1 MNKKAKEFVEY
12 IISNKAPYGDKSTVI
27 TDSQNKFQLTKDR
40 SVYACN
46 AFAVRFSWSKSGAF
60 SNTIL
65 SLSHLQK
72 YDDRPFFVV
81 LIVPSKANAI
91 YLANS
96 TFLSKIS
103 HSSSTLAINNIRG
116 SFNGS
121 DIMKAFGEDENKIA
135 NTKDNFSKLYAI
147 HEGTEWEDN
156 LLRLVEASS
165 AIQPKS
171 QRFEPTDVQR
181 QNILHSIDRAESF
194 IASDNFSVLNA
205 DLQQRCDACKEAIWV
220 ASRIENVNIRGRIIE
235 AMITADNNK
244 RNTIIK
250 ALKAEEMNIPLY
262 ETKNE
267 LGDYNSS
274 FDNGNTYT
282 DIKTKVMYLGSA
294 PKAYNVDK
302 FLAKMAEDNSSFF
315 FFFIGIDENGVCST
329 KLCSVYHNELID
341 NSIIQHHW
349 AGRSTRGVIQFNG
362 EIINTILN
370 RNLFKNHIDRKVALE
385 YIEKLL
391 AK

>member
-1 MNKKAKEFVEY
+1 MNKKAKDFVNY
-12 IISNKAPYGDKSTVI
+12 IISNNAPYGDKSTVI
-27 TDSQNKFQLTKDR
+27 TWCQEAFQLVKDK
-40 SVYACN
+40 SVFACK
-46 AFAVRFSWSKSGAF
+46 AFAVRFSWSKSGSF

-81 LIVPSKANAI
+81 LIVPNKANTI

-121 DIMKAFGEDENKIA
+121 DIIKEFTELKIT
-135 NTKDNFSKLYAI
+135 NTPDNFAKLYTI
-147 HEGTEWEDN
+147 HEGLEWSDN

-171 QRFEPTDVQR
+171 QKFEPTDVQK
-181 QNILHSIDRAESF
+181 QNILQSIDRAESF
-194 IASDNFSVLNA
+194 IASDNFSVLND

-220 ASRIENVNIRGRIIE
+220 ASRIENVNIRGRLIE
-235 AMITADNNK
+235 AMITADNNE
-244 RNTIIK
+244 RDTIIK

-267 LGDYNSS
+267 LGDYNRS

-302 FLAKMAEDNSSFF
+302 FLAKMAENNSSFF
-315 FFFIGIDENGVCST
+315 FFFIGIDENGICST
-329 KLCSVYHNELID
+329 KLCSVYHKELID

-349 AGRSTRGVIQFNG
+349 AGRSTRGVVQFNG
-362 EIINTILN
+362 ETINTILK
-370 RNLFKNHIDRKVALE
+370 RNPFKNNIDKKIALE
-385 YIEKLL
+385 YIKNLL
-391 AK
+391 VK

>member
-27 TDSQNKFQLTKDR
+27 TESQNKFQLTKDR
-40 SVYACN
+40 SVFECK
-46 AFAVRFSWSKSGAF
+46 AFAVRFSWSKSGSF

-81 LIVPSKANAI
+81 LIQPNKANTI

-96 TFLSKIS
+96 TFLAKVS
-103 HSSSTLAINNIRG
+103 HSSKTLAVNNIRG

-121 DIMKAFGEDENKIA
+121 DILKVFEGTTNIP
-135 NTKDNFSKLYAI
+135 DNFTKLYTI
-147 HEGTEWEDN
+147 HEGLEWSDN

-165 AIQPKS
+165 SIQPKS
-171 QRFEPTDVQR
+171 QKFCPTEDQKL
-181 QNILHSIDRAESF
+181 NIENSIDRAKSF
-194 IASDNFSVLNA
+194 IKSENFEVLNN
-205 DLQQRCDACKEAIWV
+205 DLQQRCDACKDAIWV
-220 ASRIENVNIRGRIIE
+220 ASRIDNVNIRGRIIE
-235 AMITADNNK
+235 AMITANPME
-244 RNTIIK
+244 RNAIIK
-250 ALKAEEMNIPLY
+250 ALKAVEMETPLY

-267 LGDYNSS
+267 LGDYNRS

-282 DIKTKVMYLGSA
+282 DIKTKVIYLDSA

-302 FLAKMAEDNSSFF
+302 FLAKMAETNSSFF
-315 FFFIGIDENGVCST
+315 FFFIGIDEEGICST
-329 KLCSVYHNELID
+329 KLCSVYHKSLIE
-341 NSIIQHHW
+341 NSIVQHHW
-349 AGRSTRGVIQFNG
+349 AGRSTRGVVQFDG
-362 EIINTILN
+362 KTINAILN
-370 RNLFKNHIDRKVALE
+370 DDNFKNDIDSAIALK
-385 YIEKLL
+385 YVNGLL